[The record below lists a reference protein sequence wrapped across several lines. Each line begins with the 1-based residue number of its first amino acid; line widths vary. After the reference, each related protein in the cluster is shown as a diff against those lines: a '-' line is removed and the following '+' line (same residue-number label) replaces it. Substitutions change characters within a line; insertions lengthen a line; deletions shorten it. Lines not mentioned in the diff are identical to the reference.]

1 MNNLSGNSERAR
13 HFGEALPELK
23 RIPRCGLDVVVD
35 WLTDTLPKQRVGN
48 CRVNNPSQRASHPSD
63 ASSEPLASEQSLR
76 SSGRANG
83 PPPSPAMASPV
94 PASRHSLFHHRSRST
109 SRKRHPHR
117 SLIARFASAR
127 VQFNSASVDELL
139 GAFVGRHNSVGVRK
153 ETVPNNTS
161 QPSVISNMTRTGR
174 AWLAANSTLR
184 AF

>member
-48 CRVNNPSQRASHPSD
+48 CRVNNPSQRASPPSD

-127 VQFNSASVDELL
+127 VQLVQQCVSCWVRLSVDTILL
-139 GAFVGRHNSVGVRK
+139 ACGKKRCPTIHHNPV
-153 ETVPNNTS
+153 
-161 QPSVISNMTRTGR
+161 
-174 AWLAANSTLR
+174 
-184 AF
+184 